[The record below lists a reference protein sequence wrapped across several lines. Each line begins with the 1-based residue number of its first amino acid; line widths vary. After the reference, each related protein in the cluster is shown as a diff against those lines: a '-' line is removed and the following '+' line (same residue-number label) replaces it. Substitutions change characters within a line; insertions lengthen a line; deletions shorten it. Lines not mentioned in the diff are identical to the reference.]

1 MWHLHILL
9 LLVFINIKLFK
20 LRYLFIG
27 ANQKVD
33 RNIFVIG
40 APQ

>member
-1 MWHLHILL
+1 MAFAIFL
-9 LLVFINIKLFK
+9 LLVFININLFK
-20 LRYLFIG
+20 SRYLLID